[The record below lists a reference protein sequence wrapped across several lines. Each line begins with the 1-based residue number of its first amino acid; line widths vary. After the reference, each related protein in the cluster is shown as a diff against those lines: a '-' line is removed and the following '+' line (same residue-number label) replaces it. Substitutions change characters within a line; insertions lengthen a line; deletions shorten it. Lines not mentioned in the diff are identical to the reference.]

1 MDITQD
7 NSNKLKR
14 ITEKGKSVSIQYR
27 NIQVLT
33 REMLR
38 VYQDIFPNIM
48 TEVLLLS
55 QTLILDDNI
64 EHQPDL
70 STRTVKSVYYD
81 TESLGY
87 LAPKIWKLIPP
98 QLKKVESCYPYL
110 FSLSSLL
117 LKPLT

>member
-1 MDITQD
+1 
-7 NSNKLKR
+7 
-14 ITEKGKSVSIQYR
+14 
-27 NIQVLT
+27 
-33 REMLR
+33 MLR

-70 STRTVKSVYYD
+70 STRPVKSVYYD

-87 LAPKIWKLIPP
+87 LAPKIWKLIPL
-98 QLKKVESCYPYL
+98 QLKKVESLLSL
-110 FSLSSLL
+110 FVFPVISSVETSDMI
-117 LKPLT
+117 LKVAKYRIILVLGKMK

>member
-14 ITEKGKSVSIQYR
+14 ITEKGKSVSIQYK

-55 QTLILDDNI
+55 
-64 EHQPDL
+64 
-70 STRTVKSVYYD
+70 
-81 TESLGY
+81 
-87 LAPKIWKLIPP
+87 
-98 QLKKVESCYPYL
+98 
-110 FSLSSLL
+110 
-117 LKPLT
+117 